1 MTDVRK
7 VYCDCCG
14 RAIQSAEPLFS
25 MEISRGQDK
34 EIILEDMCIDCYER
48 IKYIVD
54 NARSWRMSN

>member
-1 MTDVRK
+1 MKK

-14 RAIQSAEPLFS
+14 RVLKSTEPSFS
-25 MEISRGQDK
+25 MEIKKGQDD

-54 NARSWRMSN
+54 NAKSWRMSN